1 MFAELSVFHLSS
13 AKLHNKRSAAEIARG
28 ARQREAIG
36 EAETESVIFPEVQ
49 NVHLHDG
56 VKMFFF
62 LGVHLHMVMHFD
74 TDNIVDTLEMGT
86 TW

>member
-1 MFAELSVFHLSS
+1 MLMV
-13 AKLHNKRSAAEIARG
+13 G
-28 ARQREAIG
+28 
-36 EAETESVIFPEVQ
+36 
-49 NVHLHDG
+49 
-56 VKMFFF
+56 